1 MKPSRHLRHVAAI
14 ALAGGLIAATGGA
27 QADKLDQIMQI
38 RGGTHVASKQSQNKI
53 DKLADET
60 KNLLN
65 EYRAA
70 AKQVDSLRK
79 YNDQLS
85 KLVQSQREEMESL
98 QEQIDG
104 IVGVERGIRPL
115 MDEMVEM
122 LAKFVD
128 ADVPFLREE
137 RTTRIERLRELLL
150 QADVTVA
157 EQYRKVIEAYQ
168 IENNFGHTIEAYRD
182 TIQAGGEEREVDYL
196 RIGRVGLYYRSL
208 DGEIVGMWD
217 KEAGDFVEI
226 DNAYS
231 NAVKQGLRVAR
242 KQAPPDLMVLPVRA
256 AGGAE

>member
-1 MKPSRHLRHVAAI
+1 MKPSRHLRHVAVI

-27 QADKLDQIMQI
+27 HADKLDQIMQI
-38 RGGTHVASKQSQNKI
+38 RGATHVASAKSQKKI

-60 KNLLN
+60 KTLLN

-79 YNDQLS
+79 YNDQLD
-85 KLVQSQREEMESL
+85 KLVQSQREEMASL

-104 IVGVERGIRPL
+104 IVGVERDIRPL
-115 MDEMVEM
+115 MDEMVDM
-122 LAKFVD
+122 LSQFVD

-137 RTTRIERLRELLL
+137 RTTRIASLRELLL

-182 TIQAGGEEREVDYL
+182 TIQAGGEQREVDYL
-196 RIGRVGLYYRSL
+196 RIGRLGLYYRSL
-208 DGEIVGMWD
+208 DGEIVGMYD
-217 KEAGDFVEI
+217 KESGQFVEI
-226 DNAYS
+226 DSSYS